1 MVTPEEIQHRF
12 ANAGWDIDNGF
23 PGYLVI
29 GYCGDAISIL
39 ARREEAFEPDDDY
52 DDALFEILDHTR
64 DVTYW
69 AKEIPTP
76 QKAARLLQEHGQP
89 PRNETR
95 PRRTFHIRLGTVR
108 VYLLLW

>member
-1 MVTPEEIQHRF
+1 MVTPKEIEHRF

-29 GYCGDAISIL
+29 GCRGDALSIL

-52 DDALFEILDHTR
+52 DDALFEILDHRR

-76 QKAARLLQEHGQP
+76 QQAARLLQEHGQP
-89 PRNETR
+89 PQEWDE
-95 PRRTFHIRLGTVR
+95 P
-108 VYLLLW
+108 